1 MGQIT
6 LINKDQIIEICD
18 KILEQYIPFSVRME
32 YSASKQKEMIA
43 SNNGLIKAMNVIIK
57 NYSDSEET
65 AKEIASMFA
74 ERLKDKYEGV

>member
-6 LINKDQIIEICD
+6 LINKDQIIEICG
-18 KILEQYIPFSVRME
+18 KICEQYIPFNVRME

-43 SNNGLIKAMNVIIK
+43 SNNRLIKAMNAIIR

-65 AKEIASMFA
+65 AKEIASIFT
-74 ERLKDKYEGV
+74 ERLKDK